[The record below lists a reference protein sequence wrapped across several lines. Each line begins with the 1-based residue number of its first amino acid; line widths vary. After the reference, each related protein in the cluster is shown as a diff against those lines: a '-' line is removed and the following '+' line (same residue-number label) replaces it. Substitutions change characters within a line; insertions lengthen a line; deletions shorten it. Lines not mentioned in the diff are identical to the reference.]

1 MADEPHQKV
10 QWRQC
15 HRLLGQLADGQARPR
30 GNRRRVVD
38 PFRRDVVGP
47 VALLLGTQNT
57 QTRMESSGSAS
68 IALCSIETPGI
79 VSNHMAIRTPTRKG
93 TGRRRVSQPKKNRKA
108 PQSAIRQKLTAFRD
122 SVRSTLGGQT
132 DDVWGLALVVLSI
145 LVTLAFIGRAGPIGD
160 GMKSGST
167 FLFGV
172 WRFALPVAFLG
183 VGIALV
189 IGKPREGARRLV
201 IGGMTA
207 FVGTLSLFH
216 LLTGAVALQPNI
228 EIVQERGG
236 AVGALIAFPL
246 RRVLGSWGAF
256 VVLAAAIGMGVLIMT
271 KTSVRELFHGIV
283 DMWKKLRC
291 WAGSWFVGK
300 RAGGKPHVLGAD
312 VSTTRAKQGKHS
324 RPRQSGTKIDQP
336 ADEEAE
342 TETKKVKTPVVNT
355 IDLTKSEYVF
365 PPMEL
370 LEGGTGGEVNKRSLE
385 ETARQ
390 LEDTL
395 VQHGVDATLTRIVPG
410 PTVTRYE
417 IEIAPGVKVNRVSN
431 LSHDIA
437 YALATPDVRI
447 LVPIPGKSAIGVE
460 VPNTKRRLVSLGD
473 ILSKPETDKGGPLSV
488 GLGMDIA
495 GQPKFLNLVELP
507 HLLIAGATGA
517 GKSSCINSIVTSLL
531 MRTNPDDVRLIMVD
545 PKRVELGQYNGV
557 PHLLTRVITNPKKA
571 NEALK
576 WAVAEMDR
584 RYDLLADS
592 KSRDIEGYHEK
603 WDAGGLDPD
612 GFDRFPFIV
621 ILIDELNDLMMVASR
636 EVEASIVRIAQ
647 MARAVGIHLVIA
659 TQRPSVD
666 VITGV
671 IKANI
676 PSRLA
681 FSVASQT
688 DSRVIIDGSGAEKLI
703 GMGDMLV
710 VTANEPRPQRIQGA
724 WVRES
729 EIHAVVDWVKKQR
742 EVVYKDKEVLEVAAA
757 AAAAQAEDENDVDA
771 LLIRQATDL
780 VVRSQLGST
789 SMLQRKLRIGF
800 SRAGRVM
807 DALERKGVVGPSIGS
822 KARDVLMTVE
832 ELEEILN
839 SNTAGV

>member
-1 MADEPHQKV
+1 
-10 QWRQC
+10 
-15 HRLLGQLADGQARPR
+15 
-30 GNRRRVVD
+30 
-38 PFRRDVVGP
+38 
-47 VALLLGTQNT
+47 
-57 QTRMESSGSAS
+57 
-68 IALCSIETPGI
+68 
-79 VSNHMAIRTPTRKG
+79 MAIRTPTRKG

-283 DMWKKLRC
+283 DMWKKLRR

-312 VSTTRAKQGKHS
+312 LSTTRAKQGKHS

-370 LEGGTGGEVNKRSLE
+370 LEGGTGGEVSRRSLE
-385 ETARQ
+385 DTARQ

-473 ILSKPETDKGGPLSV
+473 ILSKPETDQGGPLSV